1 MNPRAFHACAR
12 SGPCRM
18 ASDTV
23 ARACSV
29 LPWRNS
35 ISHLATRF
43 ETASCPRAGTAI
55 VVQPHNNHALQH
67 RLRLYRNPRWTT
79 LILSSPLWAD
89 DLRADD
95 LTQITPPSVM
105 EWYYP
110 R

>member
-1 MNPRAFHACAR
+1 MNPRAFHTCAP
-12 SGPCRM
+12 SGPCWM

-23 ARACSV
+23 ARASSV
-29 LPWRNS
+29 LPSRNS

-43 ETASCPRAGTAI
+43 ETASCPRTGTAI
-55 VVQPHNNHALQH
+55 GAQPHNNQALQH

-79 LILSSPLWAD
+79 LILSSPLWV
-89 DLRADD
+89 DD
-95 LTQITPPSVM
+95 LTQITPGSVM